1 MNQLIEKVE
10 NCYENVQPEIYA
22 DYKKLKNNIKE
33 QRYEKELLMK
43 DIDILKRQTEE
54 QRAKVSFC
62 QQRLHEMEE
71 QVGMIANTKAYQE
84 DFDLDEIVSLKQL
97 EDAFKPKHAPDS
109 N

>member
-1 MNQLIEKVE
+1 
-10 NCYENVQPEIYA
+10 
-22 DYKKLKNNIKE
+22 
-33 QRYEKELLMK
+33 
-43 DIDILKRQTEE
+43 
-54 QRAKVSFC
+54 
-62 QQRLHEMEE
+62 MEE